1 MFGSGARAAFVPRQP
16 EMRHALGTQTARTVI
31 PDVCPN
37 RRNRASDT
45 PERQARRPVVT
56 CKIDQ
61 RPTPVIP
68 GDRAALVGRR
78 QLRLSAFVI
87 ALILGGCSASGSSN
101 GAYTTSVAQGLRT
114 RLSAADA
121 VAITRTYL
129 DQQRGELAAPELHSD
144 PHVEDVWAVTAT
156 AARRLDGCIPPQSS
170 DRVVWITR
178 GTGDYLNLHDYPWSL
193 ASRPTDDPAVI
204 ACEGPGPAGV
214 IVIDDGSGEI
224 LGVYP
229 LNGDQYPH
237 PSP

>member
-1 MFGSGARAAFVPRQP
+1 MPVTSWL
-16 EMRHALGTQTARTVI
+16 RHTAPLGRWRFAIGGLLAVLLL
-31 PDVCPN
+31 
-37 RRNRASDT
+37 A
-45 PERQARRPVVT
+45 
-56 CKIDQ
+56 
-61 RPTPVIP
+61 
-68 GDRAALVGRR
+68 
-78 QLRLSAFVI
+78 
-87 ALILGGCSASGSSN
+87 GCSAGAATN
-101 GAYTTSVAQGLRT
+101 GPYMASIPAGLQT

-121 VAITRTYL
+121 VALTRTYL

-144 PHVEDVWAVTAT
+144 PHVESVWAAT
-156 AARRLDGCIPPQSS
+156 AAAARQIDGCIPPQPS

-178 GTGDYLNLHDYPWSL
+178 GTGDYLNLHDYPWSS